1 MQNKVFS
8 YIEGQQML
16 TPGMEVLVGFSGG
29 ADSTALLLLL
39 KEYGDKH
46 RIGVRAVHGAS
57 WDPGR
62 ECRQGSGILCKVLS
76 GERNSSSDL
85 PEGCTGLCIDS
96 SYESGRSGTRS
107 TV

>member
-46 RIGVRAVHGAS
+46 RIGVRAVHVHH
-57 WDPGR
+57 
-62 ECRQGSGILCKVLS
+62 GIR
-76 GERNSSSDL
+76 GESADRDQAFCAKFCQERGIPL
-85 PEGCTGLCIDS
+85 RI
-96 SYESGRSGTRS
+96 YRRA
-107 TV
+107 

>member
-1 MQNKVFS
+1 MFS

-46 RIGVRAVHGAS
+46 RIGVRAVHVHHGIRGESA
-57 WDPGR
+57 DRDQAFCAKFCQERGIPLRFTGR
-62 ECRQGSGILCKVLS
+62 MIPVYALTHSI
-76 GERNSSSDL
+76 
-85 PEGCTGLCIDS
+85 
-96 SYESGRSGTRS
+96 
-107 TV
+107 

>member
-46 RIGVRAVHGAS
+46 RIGVRAVHVHH
-57 WDPGR
+57 
-62 ECRQGSGILCKVLS
+62 GIR

-85 PEGCTGLCIDS
+85 QEGCTGLCIGS
-96 SYESGRSGTRS
+96 SHESGRSGTRS

>member
-1 MQNKVFS
+1 MFS

-46 RIGVRAVHGAS
+46 RIGVRAVHVHH
-57 WDPGR
+57 
-62 ECRQGSGILCKVLS
+62 GIR
-76 GERNSSSDL
+76 GESADRDQAFCAKFCQKRNSSSDL